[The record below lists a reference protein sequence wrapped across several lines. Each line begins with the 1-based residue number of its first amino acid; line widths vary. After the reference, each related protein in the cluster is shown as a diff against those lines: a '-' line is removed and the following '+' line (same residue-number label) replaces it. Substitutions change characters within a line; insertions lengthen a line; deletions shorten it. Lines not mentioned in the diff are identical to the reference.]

1 MANNIAKVDLI
12 QKTLDEAMIQGAVT
26 GFMEGNAGPVKYSGG
41 DEIKIPSITMDG
53 LKDYD
58 RQNGFADGDVTLVY
72 QTEKLTQDRGTG
84 FTVDEMDVD
93 ESGVYDLMSMLAGE
107 FQRSAILLA
116 MEWTNASVLAN
127 IAVLHGEDE

>member
-53 LKDYD
+53 L
-58 RQNGFADGDVTLVY
+58 
-72 QTEKLTQDRGTG
+72 
-84 FTVDEMDVD
+84 
-93 ESGVYDLMSMLAGE
+93 
-107 FQRSAILLA
+107 
-116 MEWTNASVLAN
+116 
-127 IAVLHGEDE
+127 